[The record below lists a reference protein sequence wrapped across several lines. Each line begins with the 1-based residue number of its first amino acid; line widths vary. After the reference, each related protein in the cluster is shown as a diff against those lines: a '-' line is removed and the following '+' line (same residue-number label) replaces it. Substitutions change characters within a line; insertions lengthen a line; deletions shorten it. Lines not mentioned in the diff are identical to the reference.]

1 MQQICEQTTSGADVH
16 GDIALELT
24 IIIPCLNE
32 AETLGICLDKAF
44 RFLRAYEVAGEVI
57 VADNGSSDH
66 SKKIATSAGA
76 RVIDVKE
83 RGYGAALI
91 AGIGAARSP
100 YVAMADGDDSYDFM
114 ALMPFLTKLREGYE
128 LVMGNRFMGGIGRGA
143 MPSLHRLL
151 GNPALSLAGR
161 IFYNAPIGDFHC
173 GIRAFNR
180 HAICGLG
187 LSSTGMEFASE
198 MVVKAQ
204 LSGLRMTE
212 VPAVLSPDGRSR
224 PPHLRSWRDGWRHLK
239 FLLLFSPFWLHVY
252 PGAFLTVVGLIGF
265 LLLLPGLVMIG
276 SVNLGV
282 HSLLFFAA
290 ALILGVQLISFG
302 MLASIF
308 GVREGYWSESR
319 RMLGI
324 HKLIT
329 IDRGC
334 ILGGILLVAGM
345 SGSIATFLQWA
356 NAGYGDMVVERLMRF
371 SIPSILACVVGI
383 QIIFTTFLA
392 ELVSHPKKDN
402 IQ

>member
-1 MQQICEQTTSGADVH
+1 MQQICEQTTSDADVH

-66 SKKIATSAGA
+66 SKQIATSAGA

-212 VPAVLSPDGRSR
+212 VPAVLLPDGRSR

-308 GVREGYWSESR
+308 GVREGYWSVSR

-324 HKLIT
+324 HKLMT

-334 ILGGILLVAGM
+334 TIGGILLVTGI

-383 QIIFTTFLA
+383 QVIFTTFLA